1 MEVTAVTELKPVAST
16 VVRVTLFEDRAEV
29 VRRARVVLRGG
40 REAFVVDGVS
50 ALIDDPSL
58 VVRVTHQ
65 GIRVLSTRVG
75 RSLAEAPAVGQAE
88 LAEAEGSARR
98 AEQLLARTRSA
109 LERAEAEQRRSE
121 ALESS
126 WAAALARVPRGDAE
140 AGSRWARAL
149 ATLEAA
155 SAAAVERVVD
165 ARRQLHEAEREHER
179 SSERWKLAQR
189 RESRRETRVW
199 VEVDAELGD
208 EVTAEL
214 SYRVPCAAWRPEHRA
229 VLEGEAVVLT
239 TYATAWQCT
248 GEAWVD
254 VPLVFS
260 TARPARAPS
269 PPLLDDDVLTL
280 RKKTTEERRVV
291 VVEAREQLR
300 ATTGAAG
307 ERALDELPGVD
318 DGGEPRTYEALRPSS
333 LPSDGGPVRVELA
346 HVTLAASVD
355 RVAMPELG
363 SLVHVRARL
372 VNTSGGPIL
381 AGPVT
386 AVRGQALVGKG
397 RVGFV
402 AAGDPLELGFG
413 PDDGLRVR
421 RTQTEKRETRTLGGA
436 QLVTR
441 TVTVFVSNTSGTART
456 LSVVER
462 YPVSELGDVTI
473 TLLEHAGATLDAR
486 DGLAR
491 YTFDVGPRA
500 THTLS
505 LVYRIEAA
513 SKVALRI

>member
-1 MEVTAVTELKPVAST
+1 MTELEPVASA

-29 VRRARVVLRGG
+29 VRRARVSLRGG

-58 VVRVTHQ
+58 VVRITHP

-75 RSLAEAPAVGQAE
+75 RRVTEAPALGQAE
-88 LAEAEGSARR
+88 LAEAEEAARR
-98 AEQLLARTRSA
+98 AEQQQAGARSA
-109 LERAEAEQRRSE
+109 LERAEAEQRRGE
-121 ALESS
+121 ALEAS

-140 AGSRWARAL
+140 AGARWTRAL
-149 ATLEAA
+149 ATLEVA
-155 SAAAVERVVD
+155 SGAAVSRVVE
-165 ARRQLHEAEREHER
+165 ARRQLSEADRERARAAARLE
-179 SSERWKLAQR
+179 LAQR
-189 RESRRETRVW
+189 REPRRETRVW

-208 EVTAEL
+208 EVPVEL
-214 SYRVPCAAWRPEHRA
+214 TYRVPCAAWRPEHRA
-229 VLEGEAVVLT
+229 VLDGEAVTLT

-248 GEAWVD
+248 GEAWTD

-269 PPLLDDDVLTL
+269 PPLLGDDVLAL
-280 RKKTTEERRVV
+280 RKKTAEERRVV
-291 VVEAREQLR
+291 VVEAREQAR
-300 ATTGAAG
+300 ATTGAEG

-333 LPSDGGPVRVELA
+333 IPSDGSPVRVELG
-346 HVTLAASVD
+346 HVTLAAVVD

-363 SLVHVRARL
+363 PLVHTRARL
-372 VNTSGGPIL
+372 VNKSGGPIL

-491 YTFDVGPRA
+491 YTFEVGPRA
-500 THTLS
+500 THTVS
-505 LVYRIEAA
+505 LGYRIEAA